1 MIDLRKS
8 SGVAFMLPLF
18 LIITML
24 AGRSTCLAWSE
35 DTEVPVASRG
45 EIVFHADAVTFIY
58 DRDHNVEVISAVVSN
73 DQLVFLETDDG
84 GLEGKLRFTVSLKDS
99 LGDVAG
105 ESEKEV
111 TVAAASPD
119 DASDRGII
127 QVLQSKVVVPPGIYK
142 ADIVLEDL
150 NARKKEI
157 VSFFRGDYQA
167 GRTEITVDSRAF
179 PGGEISLSDVEFA
192 RSLRRVYE
200 GSFHKSGFEV
210 LPNPHRR
217 YGLLLTELPIYFEVY
232 DLREEQPDDTLLV
245 RYSIINKSGHEM
257 YATENPIDL
266 RGNVVGSTALFS
278 ITSLPAGSYL
288 LSLSLVSPDG
298 EVRAESR
305 RKFDVAWSVY
315 SWGRHEIEALGDLAY
330 IFTDKELETFKSLSP
345 GDQEEYLRSV
355 WLEMDPTPGTVEN
368 EALNEHFRRVKY
380 ADQNYTSAKTRGA
393 LTDRG
398 RLYIKYGPPDD
409 IQSHYSDYEFVKN
422 TTDIRGGS
430 EPVPT
435 DPFSRVGLKTGSS
448 DEGSW
453 DQAVSNDDML
463 SEQTGG
469 SMVHGKAYEIWT
481 YDGPGQPVRQL
492 PDRLA
497 RSAKMRFVLVD
508 ERGFGEYRIV
518 YSTEK
523 HEY

>member
-1 MIDLRKS
+1 MIDIKRI

-18 LIITML
+18 LVITLVSGLSMC
-24 AGRSTCLAWSE
+24 RAWSE
-35 DTEVPVASRG
+35 SADVPAPSNG
-45 EIVFHADAVTFIY
+45 EIVFHADVVTFIH
-58 DRDHNVEVISAVVSN
+58 DREHNVEVISAVVPN
-73 DQLVFLETDDG
+73 DQIVFLETDDG
-84 GLEGKLRFTVSLKDS
+84 RLEGKLRFRVTLRDS
-99 LGDVAG
+99 LGEAAG

-111 TVAAASPD
+111 TVATGSID

-127 QVLQSKVVVPPGIYK
+127 QVLQSKIIVPPGVYV
-142 ADIVLEDL
+142 AQIVLEDL

-157 VSFFRGDYQA
+157 VSFIRGDYKSGYIEAVVESQ
-167 GRTEITVDSRAF
+167 SF
-179 PGGEISLSDVEFA
+179 PVGAISLSDVEFA

-210 LPNPHRR
+210 IPNPHRR
-217 YGLLLTELPIYFEVY
+217 YGLLLAELPIYFEVY
-232 DLREEQPDDTLLV
+232 DLREEQLDDTLQV
-245 RYSIINKSGHEM
+245 HYSIINKSGHEI
-257 YATENPIDL
+257 YGTENPIDL

-288 LSLSLVSPDG
+288 LSLSLVGRDG
-298 EVRAESR
+298 DVLAESR

-330 IFTDKELETFKSLSP
+330 IFTNEEMETFKSLSQ
-345 GDQEEYLRSV
+345 GEQEGYLRSI
-355 WLEMDPTPGTVEN
+355 WLEIDPTPGTVEN
-368 EALNEHFRRVKY
+368 EALIEHFRRVKY
-380 ADQNYTSAKTRGA
+380 ADQNYTSAKNRGA
-393 LTDRG
+393 LSDRG

-409 IQSHYSDYEFVKN
+409 VQSHYSDYEFVKN

-453 DQAVSNDDML
+453 DQAVSGDDAF

-469 SMVHGKAYEIWT
+469 TTVHGKAYEIWT
-481 YDGPGQPVRQL
+481 YDGPGEPVRDL

>member
-1 MIDLRKS
+1 MVILKS
-8 SGVAFMLPLF
+8 KSGVASMLPLF
-18 LIITML
+18 LIITL
-24 AGRSTCLAWSE
+24 FAGTSMCLAWSE
-35 DTEVPVASRG
+35 NSDVPAASTG
-45 EIVFHADAVTFIY
+45 EIVFHADIVTFIY
-58 DRDHNVEVISAVVSN
+58 DRDRNVEVISAVVPN
-73 DQLVFLETDDG
+73 DQLVFVETGDG
-84 GLEGKLRFTVSLKDS
+84 SLEGSLRFSVTLKDS

-105 ESEKEV
+105 EKEKEV
-111 TVAAASPD
+111 TVSAASPD
-119 DASDRGII
+119 DAADRGII
-127 QVLQSKVVVPPGIYK
+127 QVLQSKVVVPPGVYD
-142 ADIVLEDL
+142 AEIVIEDL
-150 NARKKEI
+150 NARKREI
-157 VSFFRGDYQA
+157 VSFFRGEYA
-167 GRTEITVDSRAF
+167 SGRTEVTVDSRDF

-200 GSFHKSGFEV
+200 GSFQKSGFEV

-232 DLREEQPDDTLLV
+232 DLREEQPDDTLIV
-245 RYSIINKSGHEM
+245 RYSIINKSGHEI
-257 YATENPIDL
+257 YGTENPIDL

-278 ITSLPAGSYL
+278 ITSLPAGGYL
-288 LSLSLVSPDG
+288 LSLSLVGSDG
-298 EVRAESR
+298 EVLAESR

-330 IFTDKELETFKSLSP
+330 IFTDEELETFKSLSH
-345 GDQEEYLRSV
+345 GDQEEYLKSV
-355 WLEMDPTPGTVEN
+355 WLEIDPTPGTVEN
-368 EALNEHFRRVKY
+368 EALIEHFRRVKY
-380 ADQNYTSAKTRGA
+380 ADQNYTSANSRGA
-393 LTDRG
+393 LSDRG

-448 DEGSW
+448 EEGSW

-481 YDGPGQPVRQL
+481 YDGPGHPVRQL

>member
-1 MIDLRKS
+1 
-8 SGVAFMLPLF
+8 MLPL
-18 LIITML
+18 LVIITHL
-24 AGRSTCLAWSE
+24 LSASACWAWSE
-35 DTEVPVASRG
+35 ATDVPAPSTG
-45 EIVFHADAVTFIY
+45 EIVFHADVVTFMN
-58 DRDHNVEVISAVVSN
+58 DRESNIEVISCSVSN
-73 DQLVFLETDDG
+73 DQLLFLETDG
-84 GLEGKLRFTVSLKDS
+84 EFKGKLRFEVTFLDAQ
-99 LGDVAG
+99 GDVAG
-105 ESEKEV
+105 KSEREV
-111 TVAAASPD
+111 IVRAASSD

-127 QVLQSKVVVPPGIYK
+127 QVLQSKLIVPPGTYFATIT
-142 ADIVLEDL
+142 LEDL

-157 VSFFRGDYQA
+157 VSFIRGAYKS
-167 GRTEITVDSRAF
+167 GEIELVVESQAF
-179 PGGEISLSDVEFA
+179 PDGAISLSDVEFA

-200 GSFHKSGFEV
+200 GSFQKSGFEV
-210 LPNPHRR
+210 MPNPHRR
-217 YGLLLTELPIYFEVY
+217 YGLLLAELPIYFEVY
-232 DLREEQPDDTLLV
+232 DLRETQKEDTLLV
-245 RYSIINKSGHEM
+245 RYSIINKPGREI
-257 YATENPIDL
+257 YGTENPIDL
-266 RGNVVGSTALFS
+266 RGNVVGSTALFN

-288 LSLSLVSPDG
+288 LSLSLVNRDG
-298 EVRAESR
+298 EVLAESR

-330 IFTDKELETFKSLSP
+330 VFTDEEMKTFKALSP
-345 GDQEEYLRSV
+345 GDQEEFLRAF
-355 WLEMDPTPGTVEN
+355 WLKIDPSPGTVEN
-368 EALNEHFRRVKY
+368 EALIEHFRRVKY
-380 ADQNYTSAKTRGA
+380 ADQNYTSANTRGA
-393 LTDRG
+393 LSDRG

-409 IQSHYSDYEFVKN
+409 IQSHYSDFEFVKN
-422 TTDIRGGS
+422 TRDIVGGS

-453 DQAVSNDDML
+453 DQAVDDDAF

-469 SMVHGKAYEIWT
+469 STVHGKAYEIWS
-481 YDGPGQPVRQL
+481 YDGPGAPVREL